1 MGDLGV
7 EHLGAVRA
15 RVAKNAGKMLGL
27 DVAAHVGDGLVTTA
41 TAQQTLCVQA
51 VPLDVLVEVLHA
63 TDA

>member
-15 RVAKNAGKMLGL
+15 RVAENAGKMLGL
-27 DVAAHVGDGLVTTA
+27 DVAAHVGDGLVATA
-41 TAQQTLCVQA
+41 TAQQTLRIQA
-51 VPLDVLVEVLHA
+51 VPLDVLVKVLHA